1 MTEIAKLD
9 SATVAARNDALRA
22 RIPSIPPPDLL
33 VITRGINA
41 LGDEV
46 LDILQKVREF
56 STFTPDNDP
65 WGEHDFGSFEHEGKK
80 IFWKIDDYNGQEGYR
95 LVLTVMLADEY

>member
-1 MTEIAKLD
+1 MTEAPKLD
-9 SATVAARNDALRA
+9 AAAVAARNDALRS
-22 RIPSIPPPDLL
+22 RIPSISPPDLL

-65 WGEHDFGSFEHEGKK
+65 WGEHDFGSFEHEGRR
-80 IFWKIDDYNGQEGYR
+80 IFWKIDDHGGQEGYR

>member
-1 MTEIAKLD
+1 MTEATKLD
-9 SATVAARNDALRA
+9 AAAVAARNDALRS
-22 RIPSIPPPDLL
+22 RIPSISPPDLL

-65 WGEHDFGSFEHEGKK
+65 WGEHDFGSFEHDGQKV
-80 IFWKIDDYNGQEGYR
+80 FWKIDDYNGQDGYR